1 MDDYAEFS
9 LGSAAEDKV
18 YSAVTENIAEYW
30 VAYSTHIG
38 TRKYQQDAV
47 KIPDKNK
54 QKESKNI
61 CVLSDGMGGMQGGEI
76 ASNLTVNTLFDDF
89 YNQKVENCPAFFSEE
104 IKKVDALVKQL
115 NPELHL
121 YRLLLTEIICIGHR
135 WAIAG
140 YILSE
145 AMK

>member
-9 LGSAAEDKV
+9 LSSAAEDKV

-89 YNQKVENCPAFFSEE
+89 T
-104 IKKVDALVKQL
+104 IKKSKTV
-115 NPELHL
+115 LHFSAKKSK
-121 YRLLLTEIICIGHR
+121 RLMRL
-135 WAIAG
+135 
-140 YILSE
+140 
-145 AMK
+145 